1 MSKMLRARLAFA
13 ASMLMGAGGAS
24 AYTECT
30 VVPSAVFAGDEGTFY
45 IVYADGG
52 SGVIASSDPDFK
64 QTVALVT
71 AAMLA
76 DKQLDV
82 RYAADGASCTSGQQY
97 VIGVRLYR

>member
-1 MSKMLRARLAFA
+1 MKSPRTRFVSA
-13 ASMLMGAGGAS
+13 ALMLMGAGAAS

-30 VVPSAVFAGDEGTFY
+30 VVPSAVFAGDEGSFY
-45 IVYADGG
+45 IVYAGGG
-52 SGVIASSDPDFK
+52 SGVIGASDPDFK

-82 RYAADGASCTSGQQY
+82 RYAGDGVSCTAGGQY

>member
-1 MSKMLRARLAFA
+1 
-13 ASMLMGAGGAS
+13 MLMGAGTAS

-30 VVPSAVFAGDEGTFY
+30 VVPTAVFAGDEGTFY
-45 IVYADGG
+45 IVYAGGG
-52 SGVIASSDPDFK
+52 SGVIGSYDPDFK

-82 RYAADGASCTSGQQY
+82 RYAGDGVSCTAGGQY
-97 VIGVRLYR
+97 VIGIRLYR